1 MHEAPN
7 EGSTPPGHLG
17 RALRVPAGGR
27 IELRAA
33 AIAGQGGIV
42 MSGSLVHFEI
52 PSRDTGRAKAF
63 WGGVFDWS
71 FNDPGMGMEYW
82 MTRTGENQG
91 GAIFAADQPGV
102 IVYFD
107 TDDIDATIA
116 RIQELGG

>member
-1 MHEAPN
+1 
-7 EGSTPPGHLG
+7 
-17 RALRVPAGGR
+17 
-27 IELRAA
+27 
-33 AIAGQGGIV
+33 

-116 RIQELGG
+116 RIQELGGTASEKSPIPQVGWFARCTDTDGNAFSLFQSDETVPA

>member
-1 MHEAPN
+1 
-7 EGSTPPGHLG
+7 
-17 RALRVPAGGR
+17 
-27 IELRAA
+27 
-33 AIAGQGGIV
+33 

-91 GAIFAADQPGV
+91 GAIFATDGPGI

-107 TDDIDATIA
+107 TDDIDGTIA
-116 RIQELGG
+116 RVQQLGGTASEKTPIPHVGWFARCVDTEGNAFSLFQSDETVAA